1 MADRSVN
8 ININYKVNT
17 VEIQKSE
24 QLVNKATAA
33 TNNLNSATQKAT
45 TNSAK
50 GYQSA
55 GKSIESMKIRLD
67 QLKAQIQLTST
78 TDTARLHKLSAEYRA
93 LDAQIKQV
101 NKTYLETSKAT
112 SSAASQT
119 KSLTSEFGGLY
130 SSVKL
135 FLTAG
140 LAKEF
145 IDTAL
150 SAASLAGKVD
160 GVTMAFN
167 RLPNSTLL
175 LNSLRKATQGT
186 VGDLELMQRALMS
199 QSYKIPLTNLAK
211 LLEFAAI
218 RAQQTGQE
226 VNHLVDYIVSGIG
239 LRSIKRL
246 DDLGFTAARVKEAL
260 GGVTLQA
267 ASMGEVTD
275 AVTKLMNEDIQQ
287 FGGYVDTSETKV
299 KQLNVSLEE
308 LRVEAAKAGQGISE
322 FIVDQLTE
330 ATNGLKDYIKLLR
343 EARESQPTDEQ
354 ELSEDGF
361 KDFLRKLMNAED
373 EHNKAFGRMAAEREA
388 IRQMEFTQQT
398 KLTEEVLKNSDL
410 ATEIIKSEI
419 AISDERLTKN
429 KSEIS
434 QLKERFRLLNSF
446 RDQRADE
453 KTQTESLA
461 FFNKEV
467 DKVMKSQNV
476 SRKDAKQLVIDSNEE
491 IKKAISFY
499 EYQNLVIGEY
509 GNLLD
514 KTLKDVKKV
523 LPEITE
529 ELGIIDKL
537 QEDIKSIG
545 ESIGA
550 AKSEKEIFRLQVQ
563 LANLNEELERLQ
575 NLSKFKDPV
584 ASQVFDIRRT
594 EINAGFKSSV
604 TAESLQ
610 ADLDKLTGDLTAKA
624 KVELT
629 RGDGMSLGEQVGLEF
644 SESWREI
651 TTQGIMDTTDLLN
664 SFVQAELDSYDA
676 RLNALQ
682 NYYDEQINLAGN
694 NERAKT
700 LLALKRDREEQKL
713 RKKAF
718 DAEKDAKRK
727 QTIINGAAGVI
738 NAFATL
744 PYPAAI
750 VAAALIAAKTVAEIA
765 IIGNQNYSGYAKG
778 VLNLKGPGTATSD
791 SIPARLSKGESVM
804 TASETKNSFGILKE
818 IRAKRLDDNV
828 MKDLRQGRER
838 VQYVGMNDKR
848 IVSELKAIRDGQP
861 DLVKQ
866 GNIIFEVRRKGDN
879 YRQRIRSKSM
889 GI

>member
-33 TNNLNSATQKAT
+33 TNNLNAATQKTAA
-45 TNSAK
+45 NSKK
-50 GYQSA
+50 GYDSV
-55 GKSIESMKIRLD
+55 GKSIESMKLRLD
-67 QLKAQIQLTST
+67 QLKAQIQLTSS
-78 TDTARLHKLSAEYRA
+78 TDTARLQKLSAEYKN
-93 LDAQIKQV
+93 LDSQIRKL
-101 NKTYLETSKAT
+101 NSTYIQTNKAT
-112 SSAASQT
+112 SNASKETAGLASQ
-119 KSLTSEFGGLY
+119 FGNLY
-130 SSVKL
+130 TGVKL

-140 LAKEF
+140 LVREF
-145 IDTAL
+145 VDISLNAAAL
-150 SAASLAGKVD
+150 SGKID
-160 GVTMAFN
+160 GVKRAFDRLPDSERLLN
-167 RLPNSTLL
+167 RLKL
-175 LNSLRKATQGT
+175 ATRGT
-186 VGDLELMQRALMS
+186 VTELELMQRAIMS
-199 QSYKIPLTNLAK
+199 SNFGIDLERLPE
-211 LLEFAAI
+211 LLEFAAV
-218 RAQQTGQE
+218 RAQQTGE
-226 VNHLVDYIVSGIG
+226 SVDYLVDSIVRGIG
-239 LRSIKRL
+239 RKSILILDNLGISATRL
-246 DDLGFTAARVKEAL
+246 KEEF
-260 GGVTLQA
+260 GG
-267 ASMGEVTD
+267 ASLASQSVGEVTQ
-275 AVTKLMNEDIQQ
+275 AVGRIAKEELERMGGYAENAATKVDQIKVKYEELKAVIAARITSTGLLDFLSESLSSLTVFAQSFGLNLGDNIEALTQKLEAQKFALSEVDRIEKELNKNAEKNNLTDQQKIDIIQQ
-287 FGGYVDTSETKV
+287 EINSRVQLIGRYNDEIKNIKERYKLLYSDPYKSILPNLKDLVKLYGEENNISDIGNMTRKEQSLLRSQLT
-299 KQLNVSLEE
+299 KQLDDERASLEKSIGGQKNAK
-308 LRVEAAKAGQGISE
+308 VQIDATIEALKKYLFALTNAGNDTIE
-322 FIVDQLTE
+322 T
-330 ATNGLKDYIKLLR
+330 
-343 EARESQPTDEQ
+343 
-354 ELSEDGF
+354 
-361 KDFLRKLMNAED
+361 
-373 EHNKAFGRMAAEREA
+373 
-388 IRQMEFTQQT
+388 
-398 KLTEEVLKNSDL
+398 
-410 ATEIIKSEI
+410 
-419 AISDERLTKN
+419 
-429 KSEIS
+429 
-434 QLKERFRLLNSF
+434 
-446 RDQRADE
+446 
-453 KTQTESLA
+453 
-461 FFNKEV
+461 
-467 DKVMKSQNV
+467 
-476 SRKDAKQLVIDSNEE
+476 
-491 IKKAISFY
+491 
-499 EYQNLVIGEY
+499 
-509 GNLLD
+509 
-514 KTLKDVKKV
+514 
-523 LPEITE
+523 
-529 ELGIIDKL
+529 LGIIDQL
-537 QEDIKSIG
+537 EEDIKSIG

-550 AKSEKEIFRLQVQ
+550 SKSEKEIFRLQLQ

-629 RGDGMSLGEQVGLEF
+629 RGDGMSIGEQIGLEF
-644 SESWREI
+644 SESWRDI

-676 RLNALQ
+676 RINALQ

-778 VLNLKGPGTATSD
+778 VLNLKGPGTGTSD

-804 TASETKNSFGILKE
+804 TAAETKNSFGILKE

-866 GNIIFEVRRKGDN
+866 GNMIFEVRRKGDN
-879 YRQRIRSKSM
+879 YRQKIRSKSM